1 MTNTTEAAATEDY
14 REPTP
19 RSDSPARAPMRLVAG
34 TSSQQ
39 SDDLYRLLRRR
50 LLILALIGAAVFITS
65 ILIGVMAQRFG
76 VNDPADAAKSV
87 VDFYTRRWRPLLM
100 LGVNACAALLLW
112 RIPPK
117 TIRGLRLIELMI
129 IGTAVAI
136 TLSVS
141 VHPRVYGDLEQAAG
155 EPHELKAT
163 LMSRY
168 VLAGALLWFI
178 KITLYGTLIPNTWR
192 RCMIIVG
199 GMALSPLVLFVI
211 YALWVR
217 PLPSDIVFEVL
228 AGLGFYNSLA
238 VAIIVFGTS
247 RIESLRQQAA
257 QARKLGQYVLGE
269 KLGAGGMG
277 EVYRA
282 EHVLLRRPCAVK
294 LIRSE
299 RAGDPKNL
307 RRFEREVQLTA
318 TLTHPNT
325 VQIFDYG
332 HADDGTFYYVMEYL
346 PGVTLEEL
354 VKRDGPLPPQRAIH
368 LLRQVCGAL
377 REAHGRGLIHRDI
390 KPSNI
395 MVCERGGISDVAKLL
410 DFGLVLPRAADVEG
424 DKLTQDGMITG
435 TPAYCSPEQVSPDG
449 QVDERSDIYSLG
461 SVAYYLLTG
470 QPVFASHAGV
480 KLLAA
485 HLYEQP
491 KPIRAVRAEIAN
503 DLELVVMRCLAKEPA
518 ERFASVASLDAA
530 LAACSGAAR
539 DT

>member
-1 MTNTTEAAATEDY
+1 MILDIISLRFGIIDERAQNLVEIVGFFW
-14 REPTP
+14 
-19 RSDSPARAPMRLVAG
+19 RSVVMLAVNGGSA
-34 TSSQQ
+34 
-39 SDDLYRLLRRR
+39 
-50 LLILALIGAAVFITS
+50 LIL
-65 ILIGVMAQRFG
+65 
-76 VNDPADAAKSV
+76 
-87 VDFYTRRWRPLLM
+87 WRK
-100 LGVNACAALLLW
+100 
-112 RIPPK
+112 PPK
-117 TIRGLRLIELMI
+117 TVRGLRLIELI
-129 IGTAVAI
+129 IVGLVVVM
-136 TLSVS
+136 TLSLS
-141 VHPRVYGDLEQAAG
+141 VHPRVYGFLELAARSV
-155 EPHELKAT
+155 PQNKDPLVARYT
-163 LMSRY
+163 LS
-168 VLAGALLWFI
+168 GALFWFVI
-178 KITLYGTLIPNTWR
+178 VTLYGTLIPNTWR
-192 RCMIIVG
+192 RCAVVVG
-199 GMALSPLVLFVI
+199 GMAISPLALFAI
-211 YALWVR
+211 YSLWVR
-217 PLPSDIVFEVL
+217 PLPGDIIFQVL
-228 AGLGFYNSLA
+228 SALGFYNALA
-238 VAIIVFGTS
+238 VAIVVFGTA
-247 RIESLRQQAA
+247 RIENLRQQAA

-346 PGVTLEEL
+346 PGLTLEEL
-354 VKRDGPLPPQRAIH
+354 VKRDGPLAPERAIH

-424 DKLTQDGMITG
+424 DKLTQEGMITG
-435 TPAYCSPEQVSPDG
+435 TPAYCSPEQVCPGG
-449 QVDERSDIYSLG
+449 QADERSDIYSLG
-461 SVAYYLLTG
+461 SVAYYLLSG
-470 QPVFASHAGV
+470 QSPFAGHTGV

-491 KPIRAVRAEIAN
+491 KPIRVLRPEMS
-503 DLELVVMRCLAKEPA
+503 DELEQVVMRCLEKEPA
-518 ERFASVASLDAA
+518 ERYANVTNLDAA
-530 LAACSGAAR
+530 LAACSAAR
-539 DT
+539 RA